1 MHQQITCGGGERG
14 DVVGAK
20 ALTEGVGA
28 ERIERDAGT
37 ARQATADERKHYP
50 AAGRGA
56 GMMVFH
62 RHMIIAMDS
71 GTYQKLR
78 VHDHHHY
85 LLACVLAIVLAL
97 LTPCAAAAEC
107 AGDDGTA
114 ISLHADYGNGAR
126 YRGIR
131 LLGSLRLSA
140 RSIDGLSVHGLSGLT
155 WSASHQRLYAVSDL
169 GFLLHMAPRFV
180 DHILVNVSFCAAFPL
195 RDADGS
201 PLRGHWRD
209 AEGLSL
215 RAAGAATA
223 EQLLISFEQ
232 HPRIERY
239 SVDGRHLGSLQLP
252 PELRELSRYASAN
265 RALEAVTETRRF
277 GVITA
282 PELPRRDQ
290 RTRTTPLLT
299 LHGARWPFHT
309 LDAEHSGLVG
319 LETLP
324 DDNLLVLER
333 RYISPFHPLII
344 ALSRVSLSTLPG
356 RSAQQQE
363 LARFDTSQ
371 GWAMDNFES
380 VARHEGNRYFMIT
393 DDNAHP
399 LQHSLLVYFEIVDS
413 NAPAAPAEIARPP
426 LSKHRL

>member
-1 MHQQITCGGGERG
+1 
-14 DVVGAK
+14 
-20 ALTEGVGA
+20 
-28 ERIERDAGT
+28 
-37 ARQATADERKHYP
+37 
-50 AAGRGA
+50 
-56 GMMVFH
+56 
-62 RHMIIAMDS
+62 MIIAMDS
-71 GTYQKLR
+71 GTYQKL
-78 VHDHHHY
+78 HAHEQIHY
-85 LLACVLAIVLAL
+85 LVACLLTVVLAL
-97 LTPCAAAAEC
+97 FAPCTTAADC
-107 AGDDGTA
+107 AGNDGSA
-114 ISLHADYGNGAR
+114 ISLHSDYANGAR

-140 RSIDGLSVHGLSGLT
+140 RTIDGLSVHGLSGLT
-155 WSASHQRLYAVSDL
+155 WSPSRQRLYAVSDL
-169 GFLLHMAPRFV
+169 GFLLHMAPQFA
-180 DHILVNVSFCAAFPL
+180 DDMLVGISFCAAFPL
-195 RDADGS
+195 RDAEGS
-201 PLRGHWRD
+201 PLRGRWRD

-215 RAAGAATA
+215 RVAGTATP

-239 SVDGRHLGSLQLP
+239 GADGRHLGSVIVPL
-252 PELRELSRYASAN
+252 ELRELSRYASTN
-265 RALEAVTETRRF
+265 RALEALTETRRF

-290 RTRTTPLLT
+290 PTRATPLLT

-344 ALSRVSLSTLPG
+344 ALSRVSLPTLPG
-356 RSAQQQE
+356 HSARQE
-363 LARFDTSQ
+363 EIARFDTTQ

-380 VARHEGNRYFMIT
+380 VARHQGNRYFMIS

-399 LQHSLLVYFEIVDS
+399 LQHSLLVYFEILDR
-413 NAPAAPAEIARPP
+413 NAPAAPAEIPQSP